1 MSSSSA
7 GDESDEEYSD
17 VPSSSVSDVTR
28 QQRAEARAVRAVRES
43 VGMDPLFGL
52 GSGIGSRSGVGGR
65 AVPDNNLSESAGR
78 LFGEEEEDDDL
89 SGDEE
94 SYSLFDDARQSLD
107 DPSSSSSR
115 SLFRG
120 ASMDSRLNMDMST
133 EGEGHA
139 SVFREERR
147 RRSGDIERE
156 GQEEEDEEEMET
168 NMDVDFDNEVEVEV
182 EYSLGTSTRTR
193 SDHMDVGSNSIMQ
206 SNQSSSFAGVDVVR
220 SPVGGLPSTLRW
232 SDIPAPSVVPV
243 NSHID
248 SLYDTVRPTSGMFD
262 LSATVSDPVGGVAR
276 GGSCVVGELIAHKQ
290 VSVVYFKRNSTS
302 ALYTEFYFN

>member
-17 VPSSSVSDVTR
+17 VPSSSISDVTR

-43 VGMDPLFGL
+43 VGMDPLPGL
-52 GSGIGSRSGVGGR
+52 GSGIGSRSGSGVGGR
-65 AVPDNNLSESAGR
+65 AVPDNNLSESGGR
-78 LFGEEEEDDDL
+78 LFGDEEEDDDL

-133 EGEGHA
+133 EGEGH
-139 SVFREERR
+139 VRERR

-156 GQEEEDEEEMET
+156 GQEEEEEEMET
-168 NMDVDFDNEVEVEV
+168 NMDVDIDNEVEV

-193 SDHMDVGSNSIMQ
+193 SDHMDVGSIMQ
-206 SNQSSSFAGVDVVR
+206 SDQSSSFAGVDVVR

-243 NSHID
+243 NSQID
-248 SLYDTVRPTSGMFD
+248 SLYDTVRPTNGMFD
-262 LSATVSDPVGGVAR
+262 LSAPVSDPVGGVAR

-290 VSVVYFKRNSTS
+290 VSVSS
-302 ALYTEFYFN
+302 